1 MLRFAGKVMVV
12 ENMIFAVVIG
22 LMQKFEAEYFH
33 GRRNENIKK

>member
-1 MLRFAGKVMVV
+1 MVI

-33 GRRNENIKK
+33 ERRDENRKE